1 MRSAPAAIGG
11 IECFAY
17 KIPTDA
23 LEGDGT
29 LQWDSTG
36 LVVVRLQADRQR
48 GIGYTYCDAAAV
60 SVIAALQQV
69 IVGSHCDDAAGI
81 NSNIEAKI
89 RNLGRSGIVA
99 MALSA
104 IDIALWDLKAKL
116 LESPVA
122 VLLGATSR
130 AVPVYGSGGF
140 TTYDDVR
147 LGEQL
152 SRWVRQGCKSVKMK
166 VGAEPH
172 RDPGRIAAARRAC
185 GSAELFIDANGAFN
199 PGAAVRF
206 AASVQNAD
214 IRWFEEPVSSDDET
228 GLSFVREHLPA
239 AMELAAGEY
248 IYTLDDARRLLQAH
262 SVDVLQADV
271 TRCGGISGF
280 MKIAALAETF
290 HVDLSGHCAPSA
302 HRHVACATARL
313 RHLEWFHDHV
323 RIEQMLFDGAPTIS
337 DGTIQPDLSR
347 PGIGLDFK
355 FSDAER
361 FRVR

>member
-1 MRSAPAAIGG
+1 MRSLPLISG
-11 IECFAY
+11 IDCFAY

-29 LQWDSTG
+29 LQWNSTG
-36 LVVVRLQADRQR
+36 LVVVCIEADTQK
-48 GIGYTYCDAAAV
+48 GLGYSYCDAAAASIV
-60 SVIAALQQV
+60 AALQQV
-69 IVGSHCDDAAGI
+69 IVGSHCDDLAGI
-81 NSNIEAKI
+81 NWSIAAKI
-89 RNLGRSGIVA
+89 RNLGRSGIA
-99 MALSA
+99 ATALSA

-116 LESPVA
+116 LDLPVA
-122 VLLGATSR
+122 ALLDGANR
-130 AVPVYGSGGF
+130 AIPVYGSGGF
-140 TTYDDVR
+140 TTYDNVR

-152 SRWVRQGCKSVKMK
+152 SGWVEQGCKSVKMK
-166 VGAEPH
+166 VGAEPD
-172 RDPGRIAAARRAC
+172 RDPDRIAAAKDAC

-206 AASVQNAD
+206 AASVRDAD

-239 AMELAAGEY
+239 SMELAAGEY
-248 IYTLDDARRLLQAH
+248 IYTLDDARHLLQAH

-280 MKIAALAETF
+280 MKIAALADAF

-302 HRHVACATARL
+302 HRHVAGATARL

-361 FRVR
+361 FRVL